1 MLTAKYFIIKLR
13 MDVFTPI
20 GQKRLSTPADYQL
33 PANVQSFKEAIDRH
47 ESKQSVVNQKKR
59 NSYANASATQDT
71 RGINEKVELIPLNA

>member
-1 MLTAKYFIIKLR
+1 

-33 PANVQSFKEAIDRH
+33 PAIIQGFKEAVDQH
-47 ESKQSVVNQKKR
+47 ESKQSVVNQQKR

-71 RGINEKVELIPLNA
+71 RGVNEKVQLRLQRF